1 MIDHV
6 AIVEAKESKGAVEWR
21 GFLEMQNGFV
31 QLSSLEYIHHGK
43 IDVQSKENEKV
54 DW

>member
-6 AIVEAKESKGAVEWR
+6 AIVEAEESKGAVERR
-21 GFLEMQNGFV
+21 GFSEFQNGFV
-31 QLSSLEYIHHGK
+31 QLSSLEDIHHGK
-43 IDVQSKENEKV
+43 VDVQSKEDEEI

>member
-6 AIVEAKESKGAVEWR
+6 AIVEAKESKGAVER
-21 GFLEMQNGFV
+21 RSFFELQNGFV
-31 QLSSLEYIHHGK
+31 QLSSLEDIHHGK
-43 IDVQSKENEKV
+43 VDVQSKEHEKV